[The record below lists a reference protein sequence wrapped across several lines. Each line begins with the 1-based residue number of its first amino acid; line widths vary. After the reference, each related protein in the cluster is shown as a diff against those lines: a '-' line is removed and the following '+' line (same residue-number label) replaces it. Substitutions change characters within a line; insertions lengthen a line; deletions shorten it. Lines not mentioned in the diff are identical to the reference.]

1 MLAIV
6 ISEGGKC
13 VGLEKA
19 AAVTSAAM
27 VGGCR
32 EVTRTLLLLVVNVA
46 VVLAIVIVD
55 SAVI

>member
-1 MLAIV
+1 MVESAYIVDTLSAIT
-6 ISEGGKC
+6 

-32 EVTRTLLLLVVNVA
+32 EVTRTLPVVA
-46 VVLAIVIVD
+46 VAVAMVD